1 MILQILSILGLLISL
16 YAFKIEYTLKRNK
29 KYKALCEFNEKV
41 SCSKAIKSKYG
52 HLAGIS
58 NSIVGLFFYALIF
71 ILISLNLNNLVFYL
85 VTLGFL
91 GSIYLAYLSL
101 IKLKTLCLIC
111 NSIYLINILLLIF
124 SLEFKLFFD

>member
-1 MILQILSILGLLISL
+1 MFGLLISL

-41 SCSKAIKSKYG
+41 SCFKAIKSKYG
-52 HLAGIS
+52 HLA
-58 NSIVGLFFYALIF
+58 
-71 ILISLNLNNLVFYL
+71 L